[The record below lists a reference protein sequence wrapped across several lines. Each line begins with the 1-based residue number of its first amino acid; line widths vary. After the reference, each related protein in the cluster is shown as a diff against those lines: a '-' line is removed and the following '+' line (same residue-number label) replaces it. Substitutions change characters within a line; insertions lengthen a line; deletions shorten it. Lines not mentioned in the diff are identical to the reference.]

1 MFAATIPRE
10 LQTPRLALRSWQP
23 DDAEEL
29 LPILQANWEHLS
41 PWIPARVASPSP
53 VPELRERLRGNAEA
67 FAEDR
72 EWRFAMLARV
82 DGRGGRILGELS
94 LFPRNAG
101 GRVALGE
108 SDRAEIGYWM
118 RADETGR
125 GLVTEGV
132 EALIEAASAIER
144 WQHLE
149 IRCDARNAP
158 SAAIPRR
165 LGFTLAETIDTSG
178 VLAHERSV
186 ALQVWTLA
194 RRGQSSSG
202 R

>member
-1 MFAATIPRE
+1 MSEPTIPRE
-10 LQTPRLALRSWQP
+10 LQTARLALRSWRP
-23 DDAEEL
+23 DDATEL

-53 VPELRERLRGNAEA
+53 EPELRERLRGNAEA
-67 FAEDR
+67 FADDR
-72 EWRFAMLARV
+72 EWRFATLAR
-82 DGRGGRILGELS
+82 DDGRILGELS
-94 LFPRNAG
+94 LFPRSAE

-132 EALIEAASAIER
+132 EALIAAAGAIER
-144 WQHLE
+144 LRHLE

-165 LGFTLAETIDTSG
+165 LGFTLSETIETSG

-186 ALQVWTLA
+186 ALQVWTLPLA
-194 RRGQSSSG
+194 RR